1 MKRVTIILSITAV
14 MTLIGCKKERS
25 SESHLMQRSKEIRV
39 ETIIATSDES
49 EKILNYSG
57 IIVPYMKTSLSF
69 RLPGMV
75 ERIYVDEGDQVR
87 KDQILAELDK
97 ATIKSSYEMALAM
110 QYQAQDAYDRLKK
123 VYDKGSLPEI
133 QWEEIKSQLK
143 QANSSLEIASQ
154 NLEKTVII
162 SPKSG
167 IIGSKNTEVG
177 SNVAPGISVFDL
189 LTINKVYV
197 RISVP
202 ENEISIIKKNQIAL
216 ITIPAVSP
224 ESVEA
229 RVEKIG
235 VVANMISKTYEVK
248 LIMENRD
255 LKIKPVM
262 ACDINL
268 SAGNDL
274 VEISVPYR
282 AVGMD
287 SNDCAFIYKVE
298 RSSSKAIKQE
308 VEVSE
313 FSNNEVKIT
322 SGITVGDLVV
332 VNGRHKLHDNADVI
346 F

>member
-167 IIGSKNTEVG
+167 IIG
-177 SNVAPGISVFDL
+177 L
-189 LTINKVYV
+189 
-197 RISVP
+197 
-202 ENEISIIKKNQIAL
+202 
-216 ITIPAVSP
+216 
-224 ESVEA
+224 
-229 RVEKIG
+229 
-235 VVANMISKTYEVK
+235 KTQK
-248 LIMENRD
+248 LGQM
-255 LKIKPVM
+255 
-262 ACDINL
+262 
-268 SAGNDL
+268 
-274 VEISVPYR
+274 
-282 AVGMD
+282 
-287 SNDCAFIYKVE
+287 
-298 RSSSKAIKQE
+298 
-308 VEVSE
+308 
-313 FSNNEVKIT
+313 
-322 SGITVGDLVV
+322 
-332 VNGRHKLHDNADVI
+332 
-346 F
+346 